1 MTSASVTQHPIHE
14 IVQRV
19 LELEVDQRLYTPEV
33 SAEEVT
39 AYARDK
45 TFVAIK
51 LVQSYLAQLDPL
63 AVSVWGLSQ
72 MQAVIQ
78 GIFNELSSFL
88 SNGNNGHLHN
98 AGAQVD
104 QSLYPL
110 MWVFTTRT
118 KDDSLKPTE
127 LAIAKL
133 SESAAAAFQ
142 QLVAQKKQ
150 FETDVA
156 ALTAHVSAQTER
168 LETMTTTI
176 ATQKADAATVT
187 AVVQTAYSKEEADRA
202 ASFNANERV
211 MRDEFDT
218 TRKAMRDEFDTARKA
233 MQDEFDTTRNA
244 MADKAA
250 VALSS
255 LEKSKDDA
263 SQLVGVV
270 GNIGVTG
277 NYQQI
282 ANKEGE
288 AAGTWRVVT
297 LCFFGGGIALAIAT
311 FIEFWKEPI
320 STSNV
325 WAIGI
330 RLLYA
335 IALATPAWYT
345 AKESARHRTNSDR
358 ARQREL
364 ELASLGPFIELLPN
378 DKKEEI
384 RAKMTNVYFGKEVE
398 EHVNGSPLDGKDL
411 KDVLIELI
419 KANKK

>member
-1 MTSASVTQHPIHE
+1 MTTASVTQHPIHE

-19 LELEVDQRLYTPEV
+19 LALESDHRLYTPEV
-33 SAEEVT
+33 SADEVT

-72 MQAVIQ
+72 MQAAVQ
-78 GIFNELSSFL
+78 GIFNELSNFL
-88 SNGNNGHLHN
+88 SNSSNGHLHN
-98 AGAQVD
+98 AGAQTD
-104 QSLYPL
+104 QALYPL
-110 MWVFTTRT
+110 MWVFAARR

-133 SESAAAAFQ
+133 SESAAATFR

-150 FETDVA
+150 LETDVE
-156 ALTAHVSAQTER
+156 ALTAHIYEQTQR
-168 LETMTTTI
+168 LETMSTTI

-187 AVVQTAYSKEEADRA
+187 AVVQTAYLKEEADRA
-202 ASFNANERV
+202 TAFNANER
-211 MRDEFDT
+211 
-218 TRKAMRDEFDTARKA
+218 AMRDEFDTARKA
-233 MQDEFDTTRNA
+233 MAEIA
-244 MADKAA
+244 SA
-250 VALSS
+250 ALSS
-255 LEKSKDDA
+255 LEKSKEDA

-288 AAGTWRVVT
+288 AAGKWRFVT
-297 LCFFGGGIALAIAT
+297 LCFFGGGIVLAIAT
-311 FIEFWKEPI
+311 FVEFWKEPI
-320 STSNV
+320 SASNV

-335 IALATPAWYT
+335 IALASPAWYT

-364 ELASLGPFIELLPN
+364 ELASLGPFIELLPK

-384 RAKMTNVYFGKEVE
+384 RAKMTDVYFGKEVE

-411 KDVLIELI
+411 KEVIIELI

>member
-1 MTSASVTQHPIHE
+1 MTTASVTQHPIHE

-19 LELEVDQRLYTPEV
+19 LALESDQRLYTPEV
-33 SAEEVT
+33 SADEVT

-45 TFVAIK
+45 TFVAVK

-63 AVSVWGLSQ
+63 AVSVWGMSQ
-72 MQAVIQ
+72 MHAAIQA
-78 GIFNELSSFL
+78 IFNELSNFL
-88 SNGNNGHLHN
+88 SNGNAGHLHN
-98 AGAQVD
+98 AGAQTD
-104 QSLYPL
+104 QALYPL
-110 MWVFTTRT
+110 MWVFTACT
-118 KDDSLKPTE
+118 KDDSLKPAE

-133 SESAAAAFQ
+133 SESAAAAFH

-150 FETDVA
+150 LEADVA
-156 ALTAHVSAQTER
+156 TLTAHVNAQTER

-187 AVVQTAYSKEEADRA
+187 AVVQTAYSKDEADRTTA
-202 ASFNANERV
+202 FNANERA
-211 MRDEFDT
+211 MRDEFDMA
-218 TRKAMRDEFDTARKA
+218 RKTMQDEFDTARK
-233 MQDEFDTTRNA
+233 T
-244 MADKAA
+244 MADKAS

-288 AAGTWRVVT
+288 AAGTWRFVT
-297 LCFFGGGIALAIAT
+297 LCFFGGGIGLAVAT
-311 FIEFWKEPI
+311 FVEFWKEPI
-320 STSNV
+320 SASNV

-364 ELASLGPFIELLPN
+364 ELASLGPFIELLPK

-384 RAKMTNVYFGKEVE
+384 RAKMTDVYFGKEVE
-398 EHVNGSPLDGKDL
+398 EHVNASPLDGKDL
-411 KDVLIELI
+411 KDVIIELI